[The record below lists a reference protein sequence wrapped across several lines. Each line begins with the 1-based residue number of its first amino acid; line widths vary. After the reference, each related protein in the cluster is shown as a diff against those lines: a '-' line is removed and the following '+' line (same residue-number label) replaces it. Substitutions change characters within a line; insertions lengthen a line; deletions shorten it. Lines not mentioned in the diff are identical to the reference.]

1 MIRKTSLSPSKYLI
15 WIGIALLVKTAFFL
29 LKADVASDLNKY
41 YKSIAFDGGD
51 ATSYIEPMEHLIR
64 NGEYGI
70 APYDYQNTLM
80 ISKFDDFRMPGYG
93 ALYFILRL
101 VFEQSTALNT
111 MIIIQLLCSAISVYV
126 LGLIAVKLFGK
137 EIFFYVTYFINL
149 ISTYVSIFDGSLMT
163 ESLCTSSIIFSIYL
177 MLKGGNKNYLFA
189 GILTGWATFMRP
201 VFLPLL
207 FIYVL
212 YIFIRHIQREGKF
225 KPAVFAS
232 VFILCVPFLIADG
245 CWTYRNY
252 KKYNRIIPLTKS
264 LNYTGIDDSYHAALF
279 AFMNSFGGSNVH
291 WQPGSEITFFK
302 ELSNEVKVRKYGEI
316 PAYIYTKKFNYDSLV
331 NIRNLV
337 RQMESDTVSLEK
349 KKVIDKILISKLNAY
364 TLSVQEEKPFLFYI
378 GSRFVY
384 LKTFFLHSGTGNLF
398 RKASFEL
405 NKAEL
410 MIKVFY
416 SLLYVLVAFTGFFT
430 LVFLFFKGFRDTNL
444 LFISCCGLYSSL
456 VFPLVMKMDEFRYF
470 VPSYPIFVLA
480 TAFTL
485 TGIYLKFLQRRV
497 LQR

>member
-1 MIRKTSLSPSKYLI
+1 
-15 WIGIALLVKTAFFL
+15 
-29 LKADVASDLNKY
+29 
-41 YKSIAFDGGD
+41 
-51 ATSYIEPMEHLIR
+51 
-64 NGEYGI
+64 
-70 APYDYQNTLM
+70 
-80 ISKFDDFRMPGYG
+80 
-93 ALYFILRL
+93 
-101 VFEQSTALNT
+101 
-111 MIIIQLLCSAISVYV
+111 
-126 LGLIAVKLFGK
+126 
-137 EIFFYVTYFINL
+137 
-149 ISTYVSIFDGSLMT
+149 
-163 ESLCTSSIIFSIYL
+163 
-177 MLKGGNKNYLFA
+177 
-189 GILTGWATFMRP
+189 
-201 VFLPLL
+201 
-207 FIYVL
+207 
-212 YIFIRHIQREGKF
+212 
-225 KPAVFAS
+225 